1 MLKLP
6 RFLRWTAVPLVIA
19 MAFAAGLRWG
29 GKPGRSAMPPD
40 VAGFLWPLLPPME
53 PFMLRDTRGE
63 EFGEAHLRGKWTL
76 LTFGYTRCG
85 DLCAATLKFLHE
97 ARRDL
102 REVPSWHARGQVAF
116 VSVDAARDAPA
127 ALRRYVDR
135 FDPQF
140 LAATASPAQLHLLT
154 RQVGVQVMK
163 ISGEAPSD
171 YWFELSPV
179 IFLISPNLEVVGEF
193 LPPLTTTG
201 FVRDVTQIVEFIAR

>member
-6 RFLRWTAVPLVIA
+6 RFLRWTAVLLVVA

-29 GKPGRSAMPPD
+29 VKPGRSAMPPD

-53 PFMLRDTRGE
+53 PFLLRDTRGE
-63 EFGEAHLRGKWTL
+63 GFGEARLHGKWTL

-85 DLCAATLKFLHE
+85 DLCAETLKFLHE
-97 ARRDL
+97 ARHGL
-102 REVPSWHARGQVAF
+102 AEVPTWRTRGQVAF
-116 VSVDAARDAPA
+116 VSVDEARDEPA

-140 LAATASPAQLHLLT
+140 LAATGSPEQIHLLT
-154 RQVGVQVMK
+154 RQVGVHVMK
-163 ISGEAPSD
+163 VSGEAPAD

-201 FVRDVTQIVEFIAR
+201 FIRDVTRIIEFIER